1 MNVPAIY
8 RALVLV
14 VLVGACSAINNATQ
28 GLGQGGTNGGGGTS
42 TNGGANSNWDGGP
55 CTPDYG
61 CTPVAPSTGDPS
73 ADCVTRVN
81 QFRACVC
88 MGPLSRNTAAEACAN
103 QQAQHD
109 SETGV
114 AHSGFT
120 DNICSPR
127 GSAQNECPGY
137 RSVAQTINTCVLSMF
152 DEGPPPTSTCTGA
165 CYQSYGHF
173 INMTNTRYKSVA
185 CGFYTTP
192 GGQVWQV
199 QNYF

>member
-1 MNVPAIY
+1 MSKFEPGVF
-8 RALVLV
+8 ALTFLGWVA
-14 VLVGACSAINNATQ
+14 ACSSNN
-28 GLGQGGTNGGGGTS
+28 TNVGKTPIM
-42 TNGGANSNWDGGP
+42 TLDGGP

-61 CTPVAPSTGDPS
+61 CTPTPPNTGDDY
-73 ADCVTRVN
+73 ADCVSRVN
-81 QFRACVC
+81 QFRACAC
-88 MGPLSRNTAAEACAN
+88 LEPLPRNADAEACAN

-120 DNICSPR
+120 DHICSPS

-137 RSVAQTINTCVLSMF
+137 HSVAQTISQCVLSMF
-152 DEGPPPTSTCTGA
+152 DEGPPPTNPCNGS

-173 INMTNTRYKSVA
+173 INMTNTRYTSVA

-192 GGQVWQV
+192 DGQVWQV
-199 QNYF
+199 QNYFQ

>member
-1 MNVPAIY
+1 LAPKLWKNGLFV
-8 RALVLV
+8 VGFGV
-14 VLVGACSAINNATQ
+14 VLTVEMVPVGSAIGPVNEAKACVDSAVSSIRLSGVKSTA
-28 GLGQGGTNGGGGTS
+28 GGVER
-42 TNGGANSNWDGGP
+42 
-55 CTPDYG
+55 C
-61 CTPVAPSTGDPS
+61 DPY

-109 SETGV
+109 SETGT

-120 DNICSPR
+120 DKICTPG

-165 CYQSYGHF
+165 CYQTYGHF

-192 GGQVWQV
+192 SGQVWQV
-199 QNYF
+199 QNYFP